1 MKCLILNPKGGVAKT
16 TVATQLL
23 APYIYNRFSKSR
35 VPVYSFDLHNDDV
48 MVFKNSKVIEPHLY
62 SKEKEISELID
73 EMEFADNAVLD
84 LGGNE
89 STKMLLDSFA
99 KTGTIGNFDLIVS
112 PFGDSD
118 ADVSGTVEV
127 YQRLKKEWDFTF
139 LAVLSRACNMTDYED
154 QFFHYFGDK
163 NGIVDGRSG
172 LREKFDEKDQSFA
185 VFPTDSALVLSRVF
199 GETIYELSLK
209 DREKYLS
216 LKEKAKKN
224 HNKKDFIKANKI
236 LRFYEYCSN
245 FTDTVLK
252 TAFKTID
259 NLLANE
265 ND

>member
-1 MKCLILNPKGGVAKT
+1 MCQRNKETVGGYQHECQRHP
-16 TVATQLL
+16 QLPPRTGTYSGSGYH
-23 APYIYNRFSKSR
+23 AHHHGCEHIYHRNESDECRRCS
-35 VPVYSFDLHNDDV
+35 V
-48 MVFKNSKVIEPHLY
+48 VFHYLGSERHYRRHLY
-62 SKEKEISELID
+62 
-73 EMEFADNAVLD
+73 A
-84 LGGNE
+84 
-89 STKMLLDSFA
+89 LLD
-99 KTGTIGNFDLIVS
+99 
-112 PFGDSD
+112 
-118 ADVSGTVEV
+118 E
-127 YQRLKKEWDFTF
+127 
-139 LAVLSRACNMTDYED
+139 
-154 QFFHYFGDK
+154 H
-163 NGIVDGRSG
+163 
-172 LREKFDEKDQSFA
+172 EKCEKDQSFA

-236 LRFYEYCSN
+236 LRFYEYCTN